1 MIIFG
6 WKSFKGFVIGTI
18 KFNEEIILKSTLET
32 IAKIM
37 NDILKSKEFE
47 NNFNNIINYAFQYI
61 NEED

>member
-1 MIIFG
+1 
-6 WKSFKGFVIGTI
+6 
-18 KFNEEIILKSTLET
+18 
-32 IAKIM
+32 M